1 MEWIEGLGG
10 PFRIDTTSWWVA
22 IGSAALI
29 GFLLGA
35 LPAGAAEAIALAAGA
50 IPSPRLRAAVL
61 VAFTAGHVGGK
72 MLWYALGRL
81 GSRITQPSLRRWI
94 DRAKTL
100 TEQHPTLGL
109 GVVATSAS
117 VSCRRFTSW
126 RSPPAS
132 CARPS
137 SRSFS
142 SPLPGGSSD
151 SACFR
156 HSPLCS
162 ATSSRSACP
171 HGYRSVRSRNAIIN
185 CRRAIVP
192 GVEKACGSASK
203 I

>member
-1 MEWIEGLGG
+1 MEWLEGLGG

-81 GSRITQPSLRRWI
+81 GSRVRHAALRRWI

-100 TEQHPTLGL
+100 AEKHPTLGL
-109 GVVATSAS
+109 GVVVTSAS
-117 VSCRRFTSW
+117 VSVPPFHLVAIAAGIVRAPMAPFFLVAFAGRLLRFSVLAAF
-126 RSPPAS
+126 PALLRYVLS
-132 CARPS
+132 
-137 SRSFS
+137 
-142 SPLPGGSSD
+142 
-151 SACFR
+151 
-156 HSPLCS
+156 
-162 ATSSRSACP
+162 
-171 HGYRSVRSRNAIIN
+171 
-185 CRRAIVP
+185 
-192 GVEKACGSASK
+192 
-203 I
+203 